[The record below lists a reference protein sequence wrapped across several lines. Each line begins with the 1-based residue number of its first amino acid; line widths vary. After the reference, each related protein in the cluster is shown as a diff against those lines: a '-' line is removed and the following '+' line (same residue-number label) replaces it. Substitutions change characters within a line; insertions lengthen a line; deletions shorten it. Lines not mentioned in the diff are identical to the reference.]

1 MKNQLVQP
9 GPQKVWGW
17 PAVVN
22 FIFGGAAT
30 GFFLLSVLTVKLYES
45 GTNGPF
51 QPGPYKLLA
60 PILVVVGLLCLTIE
74 AGRLSRG
81 IYLLRN
87 LSTSWISRE
96 TFAAIIFVPS
106 TIIDWLHP
114 HSGLLALSVLAAVVF
129 VISQAYIIYRA
140 RGVTAWNVSIIPFV
154 FTTSSFV
161 TGGGILLSMKMSIFP
176 RFLLLICII
185 CLALNLIVWL
195 FYLYWPHENTFR
207 EATEVLRRPKPLFVT
222 IGIGHLL
229 PFILLLWILLRPVA
243 ENLSE
248 PSNIFIPMAAMAMI
262 AGSAYQKIEIIL
274 RAGIQRGFSIEGG
287 RAAIC

>member
-17 PAVVN
+17 PAVAN

-45 GTNGPF
+45 GTNSTF

-74 AGRLSRG
+74 AGRPSRSS
-81 IYLLRN
+81 YLLRN

-106 TIIDWLHP
+106 TIIDWLYP
-114 HSGLLALSVLAAVVF
+114 HSGLLALSVLAAMVF
-129 VISQAYIIYRA
+129 VISQAYIVYRA
-140 RGVTAWNVSIIPFV
+140 RGVTAWNVPIIPLV
-154 FTTSSFV
+154 FITSSFV
-161 TGGGILLSMKMSIFP
+161 TGGGILLLSMKISTFS
-176 RFLLLICII
+176 RFLLLIGII
-185 CLALNLIVWL
+185 CLALNLVIWL
-195 FYLYWPHENTFR
+195 LYLYWPHEDTFR

-229 PFILLLWILLRPVA
+229 PFILLLWILLSPLA
-243 ENLSE
+243 ENQSE
-248 PSNIFIPMAAMAMI
+248 PANIFIPVAAMAMI
-262 AGSAYQKIEIIL
+262 TGSAYQKIEIIL
-274 RAGIQRGFSIEGG
+274 RAGIKRCFSIEEE
-287 RAAIC
+287 